1 MELEHRSQILLELL
15 LNRSTPI
22 IIEDICKQMNI
33 SRRTFYYVL
42 DVLNEWLN
50 AHQFTPLENIRGV
63 GLQLSLV
70 EKAAISRISKS
81 NVGTVYT
88 QDERVNLLL
97 YILLANQENLHSQN
111 LIDFMNVS
119 RNTLFN
125 DLKTVRE
132 KLIGYDLDL
141 QYVNNE
147 GYQVLGD
154 VIKIRTAFIYTHW
167 KIIKIEELNRINS
180 NSEFIVF
187 NNENKLDI
195 YNRVKE
201 VEKRL
206 NTSYVVGTISALSSL
221 LNIMITIEQEDV
233 TFDNSATY
241 LLSTP
246 EFDVIKQIFPELS
259 ENEMLYISLH
269 LLGAR
274 TQIPN
279 ERMNMPSLSTLAVD
293 LVNEFE
299 RISAYRFRE
308 KIKLIKQI
316 SDHLSVS
323 YFRYKFGIYHG
334 NPLTDHIK
342 QEYDSIF

>member
-125 DLKTVRE
+125 DLNVADDKR
-132 KLIGYDLDL
+132 G
-141 QYVNNE
+141 
-147 GYQVLGD
+147 
-154 VIKIRTAFIYTHW
+154 
-167 KIIKIEELNRINS
+167 
-180 NSEFIVF
+180 
-187 NNENKLDI
+187 
-195 YNRVKE
+195 VKS
-201 VEKRL
+201 
-206 NTSYVVGTISALSSL
+206 TSASL
-221 LNIMITIEQEDV
+221 
-233 TFDNSATY
+233 
-241 LLSTP
+241 
-246 EFDVIKQIFPELS
+246 
-259 ENEMLYISLH
+259 
-269 LLGAR
+269 
-274 TQIPN
+274 
-279 ERMNMPSLSTLAVD
+279 
-293 LVNEFE
+293 
-299 RISAYRFRE
+299 
-308 KIKLIKQI
+308 
-316 SDHLSVS
+316 
-323 YFRYKFGIYHG
+323 
-334 NPLTDHIK
+334 
-342 QEYDSIF
+342 